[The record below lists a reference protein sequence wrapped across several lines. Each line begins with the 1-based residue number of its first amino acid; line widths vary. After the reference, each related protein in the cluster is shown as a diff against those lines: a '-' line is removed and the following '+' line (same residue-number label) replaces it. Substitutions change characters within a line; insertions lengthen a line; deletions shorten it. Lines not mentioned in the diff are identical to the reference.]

1 MPTLSLFNGIVIRMN
16 KEDGGRHHTPHIHAS
31 HDEHEASYDIETCER
46 LAGELT
52 MDDEYRVKA
61 WITLHRDDLR
71 ANWKL
76 LIEEGKYFKIDPLR

>member
-16 KEDGGRHHTPHIHAS
+16 KEDGGRHHAPHIHAS
-31 HDEHEASYDIETCER
+31 HDECEASYDVETCER
-46 LAGELT
+46 LAGELKT
-52 MDDEYRVKA
+52 DDEYRVKA

-76 LIEEGKYFKIDPLR
+76 LTEEGKYFKIDPLR

>member
-1 MPTLSLFNGIVIRMN
+1 MPTLSLFNGIVVRMN
-16 KEDGGRHHTPHIHAS
+16 KETDGKHHSPHIHAS
-31 HDEHEASYDIETCER
+31 HDDCEASYDIETCER
-46 LAGELT
+46 LAGELKP
-52 MDDEYRVKA
+52 DDEYRVKA

>member
-1 MPTLSLFNGIVIRMN
+1 MPTLSLFNGIIIRMN
-16 KEDGGRHHTPHIHAS
+16 KETDAKHHSPHIHAA
-31 HDEHEASYDIETCER
+31 HDEYEASYDIETCER
-46 LAGELT
+46 LAGELK

-76 LIEEGKYFKIDPLR
+76 LTEEGKFFKIDPLR